1 VDSNTLNQTKEK
13 IDGSIYKTA
22 PQIEGHAAGRYAVA
36 GTNAAPELAPI
47 KPRPQVLPTARG
59 MAKEAAKF
67 MRYEFE
73 RDNPEAVLLIE
84 AMNKNLEVAF
94 TFVDGTIIK
103 SRVAAYGK
111 YNIGLEDGSVIYK
124 VGLKSIKICEATDA

>member
-1 VDSNTLNQTKEK
+1 MEASTKPLLK
-13 IDGSIYKTA
+13 LKATA
-22 PQIEGHAAGRYAVA
+22 PVDAPLPEP
-36 GTNAAPELAPI
+36 TLPPELAPI

-59 MAKEAAKF
+59 IAKEAAKF

-111 YNIGLEDGSVIYK
+111 YNIGLEDGGVIYK